1 MLRYFPAPYPGE
13 WWYSLLCRY
22 HVRSGNCKHQTTV
35 RELFENKVL
44 VQMGALFPNSTILRV
59 GNQLPETLF
68 PIRQFIIRNTLFPY
82 FTRFYTHAEKE
93 KMLRELEH
101 GKSIITTSIR
111 RFSDF
116 RHWTPRYCPFCYAAD
131 KEQYGEAYWHIEH
144 QIALA
149 KYCPRHECRLIST
162 NISPS
167 QLSYTF
173 FPLDSISLEEPRF
186 DQASRL
192 DTQISSIL
200 VSYQQLPL
208 EYGITP
214 DYNNLALLL
223 GNKGYEVIQKHSP
236 HTILD
241 ARRLYKDLLVNFGS
255 ELMTQVFGGEESIPT
270 INRLC
275 KWGLRT
281 PERYA
286 LLQGFADI
294 PAEVLFGPPVQSS
307 LEMKLRGYQEKGIL
321 LSRQQVANEMGITIA
336 QLEILVEKYGI
347 KKLWRDGKF
356 SGSGKLHKIAV
367 CLDDDEFL
375 TFKAALQASGFK
387 YSSQFAKY
395 CLFQN
400 EALKK
405 EDLTEQNKASR
416 NCSGKNSDIGG
427 KNGKIQEDYGDRDA
441 ERSS

>member
-1 MLRYFPAPYPGE
+1 MA
-13 WWYSLLCRY
+13 
-22 HVRSGNCKHQTTV
+22 
-35 RELFENKVL
+35 
-44 VQMGALFPNSTILRV
+44 QMGALFPNSTIIRV
-59 GNQLPETLF
+59 CAQLPSTTF
-68 PIRQFIIRNTLFPY
+68 PIRKFIVENTLFPY
-82 FTRFYTHAEKE
+82 FTRFYAISEKE
-93 KMLRELEH
+93 KIISQIEL

-116 RHWTPRYCPFCYAAD
+116 RHWTPRYCPRCYDND
-131 KEQYGEAYWHIEH
+131 KEQYGEAYWHVTH

-149 KYCPRHECRLIST
+149 KRCPLHACSLIST
-162 NISPS
+162 DVSPS

-173 FPLDSISLEEPRF
+173 FPLDAIPASGQQVDRKDSLW
-186 DQASRL
+186 DDKLSK
-192 DTQISSIL
+192 IL
-200 VSYQQLPL
+200 VEYQKLPL
-208 EYGITP
+208 QYGITP
-214 DYNNLALLL
+214 GYNNLALTL
-223 GNKGYEVIQKHSP
+223 GNMGYEVVQKNSP

-241 ARRLYKDLLVNFGS
+241 ARRLYKDLVAAFGE
-255 ELMTQVFGGEESIPT
+255 ELMTQIFGGQQSIPI

-275 KWGLRT
+275 KWALRT

-286 LLQGFADI
+286 MLQCFAGI
-294 PAEVLFGPPVQSS
+294 PAEILFGEPVKSD
-307 LEMKLRGYQEKGIL
+307 LEIKLRSYEEKGIL
-321 LSRQQVANEMGITIA
+321 LSRQQVAKEMGITIS
-336 QLEILVEKYGI
+336 QLQTLVEKYGI
-347 KKLWRDGKF
+347 QKLWRDGK
-356 SGSGKLHKIAV
+356 SLGSGKLHKIAV

-395 CLFQN
+395 CLFQS

-405 EDLTEQNKASR
+405 EDPTEQNKASR